1 MSDMNI
7 SNFMSKI
14 DGAVAKK
21 DALFD
26 QSKVRYL
33 LRAIYAGIFLTL
45 PTAIGVLVWDAI
57 AVDYP
62 SLGKISYALIFPLG
76 LAMIIYLNGELATS
90 NMMYLFT
97 GAHRR
102 KLSWSKA
109 LTIIFI
115 CTCMNLLGAAIV
127 GILIGHSS
135 IAHYFNADSAI
146 MTMINAKLD
155 KDIWTLFIDGI
166 LANIFVNITIM
177 GQMKMKGDSARLLFI
192 IAVIFLFVY
201 GGFEHV
207 IANFSL
213 MSIAFF
219 SGNDMD
225 MMAVLINWIFAFMG
239 NLVGGGVIMG
249 LGYSFL
255 NSEET
260 GYLD

>member
-7 SNFMSKI
+7 SSFMSKI

-90 NMMYLFT
+90 NMMYLFA

-127 GILIGHSS
+127 GIIIGHSS

-146 MTMINAKLD
+146 MTMINAKFD

-177 GQMKMKGDSARLLFI
+177 GQMKMKDDSGRLLFI
-192 IAVIFLFVY
+192 TAVIFLFVY
-201 GGFEHV
+201 GGLEHI

-213 MSIAFF
+213 MSLAFF
-219 SGNDMD
+219 SGNDLD
-225 MMAVLINWIFAFMG
+225 IMAVLINWIFAFMG

-260 GYLD
+260 RYLD

>member
-7 SNFMSKI
+7 SSFMSKI

-45 PTAIGVLVWDAI
+45 PTAIGILVWDVLS
-57 AVDYP
+57 VDYTA
-62 SLGKISYALIFPLG
+62 LGKISYALIFPIG
-76 LAMIIYLNGELATS
+76 LAMIVYLNGELATS

-102 KLSWSKA
+102 KISWSKA
-109 LTIIFI
+109 LTIILV
-115 CTCMNLLGAAIV
+115 CTLMNLLGAMIA
-127 GILIGHSS
+127 GILIGNSS
-135 IAHYFNADSAI
+135 AAQYFNGDSAI
-146 MTMINAKLD
+146 ITVINAKLN
-155 KDIWTLFIDGI
+155 KDIWTVFIDGI

-177 GQMKMKGDSARLLFI
+177 GQMKMKDDTARLLFI
-192 IAVIFLFVY
+192 VAVIFLFVY
-201 GGFEHV
+201 GGLEHI

-225 MMAVLINWIFAFMG
+225 MIAVLINWIFAFMG

-255 NSEET
+255 NNEDT
-260 GYLD
+260 PYLD

>member
-57 AVDYP
+57 AVDYT

-177 GQMKMKGDSARLLFI
+177 GQMKMKDDSARLLFI
-192 IAVIFLFVY
+192 VAVIFLFVY

-213 MSIAFF
+213 MSLAFF
-219 SGNDMD
+219 SGNNMNLLG
-225 MMAVLINWIFAFMG
+225 VLVNWLVVFLG
-239 NLVGGGVIMG
+239 NLVGGGVMMG

-255 NSEET
+255 NNEDT
-260 GYLD
+260 LYLD

>member
-7 SNFMSKI
+7 SSFMSKI

-62 SLGKISYALIFPLG
+62 SLGQISYALIFPIG

-90 NMMYLFT
+90 NMMYLFA

-109 LTIIFI
+109 LTIIVI
-115 CTCMNLLGAAIV
+115 CTLMNLLGAALV
-127 GILIGHSS
+127 GILIGNSS
-135 IAHYFNADSAI
+135 AAHNFNADSAI
-146 MTMINAKLD
+146 MTIINVKLD

-177 GQMKMKGDSARLLFI
+177 GQMKMKDDIGRLLFI

-201 GGFEHV
+201 GGLEHI

-219 SGNDMD
+219 SGNDMEI
-225 MMAVLINWIFAFMG
+225 MAVLINWIFAFMG

-255 NSEET
+255 NSVET

>member
-7 SNFMSKI
+7 SSFMSKI
-14 DGAVAKK
+14 DGAVTKK
-21 DALFD
+21 VALFD
-26 QSKVRYL
+26 QSRSRYL

-177 GQMKMKGDSARLLFI
+177 GQMKMKDDSARLLFI
-192 IAVIFLFVY
+192 VAVIFLFVY

-255 NSEET
+255 NSVET

>member
-7 SNFMSKI
+7 LSFMSKI

-21 DALFD
+21 DALFA
-26 QSKVRYL
+26 QSKIRYL

-45 PTAIGVLVWDAI
+45 PTAIGILVWDVLS
-57 AVDYP
+57 VDYP
-62 SLGKISYALIFPLG
+62 ALGKISYALIFPIG
-76 LAMIIYLNGELATS
+76 LAMIVYLNGELATS

-102 KLSWSKA
+102 KIPWSKA
-109 LTIIFI
+109 LTIILV

-192 IAVIFLFVY
+192 VAVIFLFVY

>member
-7 SNFMSKI
+7 SNFMSKF

-26 QSKVRYL
+26 QSRSRYL

-90 NMMYLFT
+90 NMMYLFA

-177 GQMKMKGDSARLLFI
+177 GQMKMKDDSARLLFI
-192 IAVIFLFVY
+192 VAVIFLFVY